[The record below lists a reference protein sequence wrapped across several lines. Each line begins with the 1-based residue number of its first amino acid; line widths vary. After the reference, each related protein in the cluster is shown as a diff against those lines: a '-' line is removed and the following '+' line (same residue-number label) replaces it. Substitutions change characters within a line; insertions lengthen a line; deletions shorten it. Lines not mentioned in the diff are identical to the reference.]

1 MFAIVTISGKQYKVS
16 KGDMVTVDRLDG
28 KVGDVVTLDRV
39 LLYSD
44 GKKVSVGKPTVAG
57 VTIKAKIIKQTKGEK
72 VDVRRFKSKVRHR
85 RHIGFRPRQT
95 VLEILSVGKA

>member
-16 KGDMVTVDRLDG
+16 GGDTVTVDRLDG

-57 VTIKAKIIKQTKGEK
+57 IAIKAKIIKQGKGEK

-85 RHIGFRPRQT
+85 RHIGFRPQHSE
-95 VLEILSVGKA
+95 VEIISIAKA